1 MAVQSLKTHQHAG
14 MDEATAA
21 AAGRLVMCA
30 VAGDVCSQLLAVR
43 MGVLKIL

>member
-21 AAGRLVMCA
+21 

-43 MGVLKIL
+43 MGVLKII